1 MAAVYAN
8 GKRYTNRRDTD
19 GDETCSWHL
28 VSDSKAVTVTV
39 GGQQDKEEDAVA
51 AVPIGQIPAAQQLRG
66 RVPGFTGREVTGVK
80 VKGGHTGEREAITD
94 GLESQIHETTREV
107 HCGRDNIEDVQ
118 RYVHKH
124 YCPEPKHTQ
133 LHEY

>member
-1 MAAVYAN
+1 MEKKYI
-8 GKRYTNRRDTD
+8 NRRDTD

-94 GLESQIHETTREV
+94 GLESQIQDDERSS
-107 HCGRDNIEDVQ
+107 
-118 RYVHKH
+118 
-124 YCPEPKHTQ
+124 
-133 LHEY
+133 LW